1 MSGVICHKEP
11 GHISGSL
18 THLNGTILSVACSQ
32 EQKRNRRSR
41 RRNSR
46 QAMLLDPDRQDSM
59 TEDGEGRSRS
69 ESMLDVARGLS
80 ASLQNIRRS
89 DRLPLSP
96 SLLPC
101 CPPFPAAGSAMVCLG
116 SDRLQVGSHVAPT
129 LNPPP
134 LPPPLHVHTFIWGQ
148 AGCNLPPICATPPPP
163 RRPSL
168 SVQWL
173 VSGSGRLMSSS
184 SPTQLYLIPAGEPEY
199 FLP

>member
-116 SDRLQVGSHVAPT
+116 SGRLQVGSHVAPT

-134 LPPPLHVHTFIWGQ
+134 LPPPFMYIHLSGVRQ
-148 AGCNLPPICATPPPP
+148 AAICLPFAKLLPPPP
-163 RRPSL
+163 AALRC
-168 SVQWL
+168 QYNGW
-173 VSGSGRLMSSS
+173 
-184 SPTQLYLIPAGEPEY
+184 
-199 FLP
+199 FLGQVG